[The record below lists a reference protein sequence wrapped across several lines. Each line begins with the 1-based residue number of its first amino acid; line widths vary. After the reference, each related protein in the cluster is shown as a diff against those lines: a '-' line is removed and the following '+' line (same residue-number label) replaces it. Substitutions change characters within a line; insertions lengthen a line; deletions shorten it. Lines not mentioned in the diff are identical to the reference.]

1 MIDELLKDKKN
12 LEDVLKSIQED
23 GTVEHNN
30 AIKLREENVHLKE
43 EIDNYKKGHRN
54 WADIYHEKI
63 ATIDDLVK
71 KNTELKNELSL
82 VEIEQ
87 EAILAANHN
96 MAQTLKEKNDRVT
109 LLENA
114 LDKWSTKAKSWE
126 KLDEELKSNISELT
140 KEVLNLRHLK
150 TENVELMER
159 LQKKGVSFSEAA
171 LQIIRNDYK
180 KCTEQRDE
188 YKHQLN
194 AANKELEVLKSKLR
208 DYQDKCAESF
218 SYNDMNGLQKEIDD
232 LKLMYK
238 ERESKLKT
246 YNTSLLSRINFEK
259 KIVSKLDLQVTALHK
274 IIEGA
279 KNTIDEQ
286 KAEIKKLQDDI
297 VDYIF
302 EKTEEAKKEANQVVE
317 TLRNIKAQGFE
328 DYDPSDFEEQKH
340 PMYPIHWGGYDK
352 NIKEFVESELN
363 NEDPVDGISELLQK
377 AKVLTEGVEVD
388 LDKSLDEQSNE
399 SIKRFVESISCPEN
413 GDNEISYICDKCGYK
428 IVNDIFY
435 YGDCGFCK
443 EGRMVEYNKWC
454 TTKVA
459 MQDAVQAKQRE
470 VYGVESIDWNN
481 LPKTF
486 PNEFQDEETTAEN
499 LEEKFDRGE
508 DVIDYFEKPWQ
519 CPCNMCKHARE
530 ENTEKS
536 WEETASDLALK
547 VAKLEKKVE
556 ELIIIK
562 HTSDPNYKY
571 FLEHGYWPYDKEAK

>member
-1 MIDELLKDKKN
+1 MFNLFPRKKSVDEILADAGLPTEDLYKSIKKEASDLASGLVNGVYEIIALKNELQYQLDINTKLKN
-12 LEDVLKSIQED
+12 ENKSLEDVLKSIQED

-71 KNTELKNELSL
+71 KNTELKNELNL

-114 LDKWSTKAKSWE
+114 LDRWSTKAKSWE

-159 LQKKGVSFSEAA
+159 INEIDSDENRDLKAEIFTLK
-171 LQIIRNDYK
+171 NDYAVLK
-180 KCTEQRDE
+180 MKHQIVNNDYSKCTEQRDE

-194 AANKELEVLKSKLR
+194 AANKEIEALKSNLR
-208 DYQDKCAESF
+208 DYQDKYAESF
-218 SYNDMNGLQKEIDD
+218 SYNDMNELQKDNTHLKEENIKWNNLCED
-232 LKLMYK
+232 LKLMHR
-238 ERESKLKT
+238 ERQTKLKT
-246 YNTSLLSRINFEK
+246 YNTSLLGQIAGLKEENEK
-259 KIVSKLDLQVTALHK
+259 LNLQVTALHK

-297 VDYIF
+297 VDYVF

-317 TLRNIKAQGFE
+317 TLRNIKTQGFE
-328 DYDPSDFEEQKH
+328 DYDPSDFVKTEKQIADEELLKRELKRIQEEQRK
-340 PMYPIHWGGYDK
+340 
-352 NIKEFVESELN
+352 
-363 NEDPVDGISELLQK
+363 
-377 AKVLTEGVEVD
+377 
-388 LDKSLDEQSNE
+388 
-399 SIKRFVESISCPEN
+399 
-413 GDNEISYICDKCGYK
+413 
-428 IVNDIFY
+428 
-435 YGDCGFCK
+435 
-443 EGRMVEYNKWC
+443 
-454 TTKVA
+454 
-459 MQDAVQAKQRE
+459 
-470 VYGVESIDWNN
+470 VYGIEDTLNN
-481 LPKTF
+481 LPKSF

-508 DVIDYFEKPWQ
+508 DVMDYFQEPWK

-536 WEETASDLALK
+536 WEETASDLALR
-547 VAKLEKKVE
+547 VAKLEKKIE
-556 ELIIIK
+556 ELTI
-562 HTSDPNYKY
+562 
-571 FLEHGYWPYDKEAK
+571 AK

>member
-1 MIDELLKDKKN
+1 MFNLFPRKKSVDEILADAGLPTEDLYKSIKKEASDLASGLVNGVYEIIALKNELQYQLDINTKLKN
-12 LEDVLKSIQED
+12 ENKSLEDVLKSIQED

-71 KNTELKNELSL
+71 KNTELKNELNL

-114 LDKWSTKAKSWE
+114 LDRWSTKAKSWE

-180 KCTEQRDE
+180 KCTEQRDV

-194 AANKELEVLKSKLR
+194 AANKELEVLKSNLR
-208 DYQDKCAESF
+208 DYQDKYAESF

-246 YNTSLLSRINFEK
+246 YNTSLLRRINFEK

-297 VDYIF
+297 VDYVF
-302 EKTEEAKKEANQVVE
+302 EKT
-317 TLRNIKAQGFE
+317 
-328 DYDPSDFEEQKH
+328 EEQKH
-340 PMYPIHWGGYDK
+340 PMYPIHWGGYDGAA
-352 NIKEFVESELN
+352 SEY
-363 NEDPVDGISELLQK
+363 P
-377 AKVLTEGVEVD
+377 
-388 LDKSLDEQSNE
+388 
-399 SIKRFVESISCPEN
+399 
-413 GDNEISYICDKCGYK
+413 
-428 IVNDIFY
+428 
-435 YGDCGFCK
+435 
-443 EGRMVEYNKWC
+443 
-454 TTKVA
+454 
-459 MQDAVQAKQRE
+459 
-470 VYGVESIDWNN
+470 
-481 LPKTF
+481 
-486 PNEFQDEETTAEN
+486 
-499 LEEKFDRGE
+499 
-508 DVIDYFEKPWQ
+508 
-519 CPCNMCKHARE
+519 
-530 ENTEKS
+530 
-536 WEETASDLALK
+536 
-547 VAKLEKKVE
+547 
-556 ELIIIK
+556 
-562 HTSDPNYKY
+562 
-571 FLEHGYWPYDKEAK
+571 